1 MKKNLY
7 KINFKGKYV
16 IENND
21 QFRRN
26 FLKFLLA
33 SPLIGYTGITQA
45 SNGGILDPDLQFILD
60 LKKELISSPEDA
72 LNVFDLE
79 AVARETLPPAHYG
92 YIATGVGDERSQ
104 IANRQGYKNIRLKA
118 RRMVDVRNI
127 DTSVTLFGRKWAS
140 PLAIAPTGSQR
151 AYHVQGELAVARAA
165 KEKGKLMMLSN
176 VTSNSVEDVNE
187 ARGEPVWFQLY
198 ARDHWASNLEIIERA
213 EHAGCPVL
221 ILTVDMVGDSY
232 RETQDIFIRRD
243 VRDCSACHGEV
254 RSSYIGRPMYDGIDL
269 DAHLAAGERLEWD
282 LVKKIKD
289 STDMKLI
296 IKGITHPLDA
306 KLCVEHGVDG
316 IIVSN
321 HGGRSQADSRG
332 TIEILPEIIK
342 AIDGEIPV
350 MVDGGIRRGSDIFKA
365 LALGATAVDIGRP
378 YLWGLGA
385 FGQAGVERILD
396 ILDAEFKVVMQQMG
410 VTSIDQIKTSS
421 LALPWGFG
429 QGS

>member
-1 MKKNLY
+1 M
-7 KINFKGKYV
+7 
-16 IENND
+16 NNQND
-21 QFRRN
+21 NSNNHRRN

-33 SPLIGYTGITQA
+33 SPLIGYAGTALASDTGK
-45 SNGGILDPDLQFILD
+45 LDPDLQFILD
-60 LKKELISSPEDA
+60 LKKELISSPEEA
-72 LNVFDLE
+72 LNIFDLE
-79 AVARETLPPAHYG
+79 AVARETLPRAHYG
-92 YIATGVGDERSQ
+92 YIATGVADERSQ

-118 RRMVDVRNI
+118 RRMVDVRTI

-140 PLAIAPTGSQR
+140 PLAIAPTGHQG
-151 AYHVQGELAVARAA
+151 AYHPQGELAVARAA

-198 ARDHWASNLEIIERA
+198 ASEHWSSNLKMIERA
-213 EHAGCPVL
+213 ERAGCPVL
-221 ILTVDMVGDSY
+221 ILTVDMVGASY
-232 RETQDIFIRRD
+232 RETQDLFMRQDDRN
-243 VRDCSACHGEV
+243 CSACHGEV
-254 RSSYIGRPMYDGIDL
+254 RSPFRGRPMYDGIDL
-269 DAHLAAGERLEWD
+269 NAYLDAGVRFDWD

-289 STDMKLI
+289 TTDMKLI

-332 TIEILPEIIK
+332 TIEILPEIVK
-342 AIDGEIPV
+342 AVDGRIPV

-385 FGQAGVERILD
+385 FGQPGVERILD
-396 ILDAEFKVVMQQMG
+396 IFDAEFKVVMEQMG
-410 VTSIDQIKTSS
+410 ITSIDQIPPAS
-421 LALPWGFG
+421 LALP
-429 QGS
+429 